1 MRVELLIYV
10 ALVLS
15 LLLMIRELPAPSI
28 DRQILLECN
37 ELITSSSVHGS
48 TIPIPCNIGAG
59 SITYGGSFL
68 DVNSTSYGV
77 VVKNEHR
84 ASP

>member
-1 MRVELLIYV
+1 MRLELVIYV

-15 LLLMIRELPAPSI
+15 LLLMIKGLPTPSI
-28 DRQILLECN
+28 DSQILLECN
-37 ELITSSSVHGS
+37 ELITASSIHGS

-59 SITYGGSFL
+59 SITYGSSSL

-77 VVKNEHR
+77 VVRNEHR
-84 ASP
+84 AAP